1 MNRMLR
7 ILKEHNDIPKL
18 ISALRRNS
26 TDDPLDA
33 DVIVSTCHRSKGL
46 EWDVV
51 VLEEDFPDIFDE
63 EKITP
68 DQRVDELNLL
78 YVAATRAKKVLV
90 INSITQVVIQKS
102 HAEAKREMEAAAGQ
116 RA

>member
-1 MNRMLR
+1 MGIWDSLFGKSKAKKN
-7 ILKEHNDIPKL
+7 ENSPFFPKQ
-18 ISALRRNS
+18 
-26 TDDPLDA
+26 DDPLDA

-68 DQRVDELNLL
+68 DQRIDELNLL
-78 YVAATRAKKVLV
+78 LWNKVFKKTTFYNWTRSV
-90 INSITQVVIQKS
+90 
-102 HAEAKREMEAAAGQ
+102 M
-116 RA
+116 

>member
-18 ISALRRNS
+18 IAALRRSS

-68 DQRVDELNLL
+68 ISGLM
-78 YVAATRAKKVLV
+78 
-90 INSITQVVIQKS
+90 S
-102 HAEAKREMEAAAGQ
+102 
-116 RA
+116 